1 VNLTTIYCDDSHFSR
16 REKPM
21 SRKTLLTETQI
32 RQFMK
37 LANLSHV
44 SDNRLSEMGYGIP
57 GARDE
62 DEELEAELG
71 ATEDELGAEDALA
84 GEEGGELDDLEGDLG
99 AADLGAEEGGGEMVS
114 VDDFMSALESA
125 LEDVMGEP
133 TSVEMDA
140 GEEEVEADVELP
152 GGDELEVDAEEEI
165 EEPMMEAGD
174 SAGDDSDTHPGEKD
188 YTTKKDDDL
197 KHGGKAYV
205 NEDEIVAEVSRRVAA
220 RLSEKSKKDSI
231 ADQLAERIF
240 NRITAK

>member
-1 VNLTTIYCDDSHFSR
+1 
-16 REKPM
+16 M

-44 SDNRLSEMGYGIP
+44 SDNRLAEMGYGQTEEGVMGALDSLV

-62 DEELEAELG
+62 EDELEAELG
-71 ATEDELGAEDALA
+71 ATEDELGAEDSLA
-84 GEEGGELDDLEGDLG
+84 DEEGAELDDMDAMGDEG
-99 AADLGAEEGGGEMVS
+99 AGGGDMVS

-140 GEEEVEADVELP
+140 EEEAEVDL
-152 GGDELEVDAEEEI
+152 GDGEELEVGAEEEI

-197 KHGGKAYV
+197 KHSGKGRGEKKGDKAYV
-205 NEDEIVAEVSRRVAA
+205 NEDEIVAEVARRVAA
-220 RLSEKSKKDSI
+220 RLSEKSKKDSL

>member
-1 VNLTTIYCDDSHFSR
+1 
-16 REKPM
+16 M

-99 AADLGAEEGGGEMVS
+99 AEEGGGEMVS

-152 GGDELEVDAEEEI
+152 GGDELEVGAEEEI

-174 SAGDDSDTHPGEKD
+174 
-188 YTTKKDDDL
+188 TTEKDDDL
-197 KHGGKAYV
+197 KHDGNGRGEKKGDKAYV

-220 RLSEKSKKDSI
+220 RLTEKSKKDSI